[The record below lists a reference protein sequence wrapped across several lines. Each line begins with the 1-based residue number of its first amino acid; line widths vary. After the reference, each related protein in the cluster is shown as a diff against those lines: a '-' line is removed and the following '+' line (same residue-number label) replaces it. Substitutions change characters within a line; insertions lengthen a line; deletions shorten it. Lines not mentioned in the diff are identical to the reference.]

1 MCHSVRAGGAAPDE
15 ICVLLLQVLSSC
27 VLAHTCT
34 AIDANG
40 QAMRMVRRCEWPG
53 DANGQAMRIARRW
66 EWSGDA
72 NGHANPHERI
82 ACESL
87 CDPATHLH
95 AQFSNQQTHG
105 QMNNKTKGRFCS
117 HKSRGPLSASS
128 CDKEWGRGAKPPKNF
143 WGPAAAAAAAHL
155 DPHLLMNTNM
165 PRRDF
170 TCRSRWISPAH
181 TTVRSTAVIAIVN
194 RADLL
199 LVVHLILRGGR
210 AARYT
215 SHYLQV
221 AM

>member
-1 MCHSVRAGGAAPDE
+1 MHCHRY
-15 ICVLLLQVLSSC
+15 
-27 VLAHTCT
+27 
-34 AIDANG
+34 
-40 QAMRMVRRCEWPG
+40 EWSG

-105 QMNNKTKGRFCS
+105 QMNNKTGGRFCS

-143 WGPAAAAAAAHL
+143 WGPAAAAAAAAAHL

-170 TCRSRWISPAH
+170 TCLYNRSINCCHRDRVQSGPASRSPSH
-181 TTVRSTAVIAIVN
+181 PQ
-194 RADLL
+194 
-199 LVVHLILRGGR
+199 RGPG
-210 AARYT
+210 
-215 SHYLQV
+215 SSI
-221 AM
+221 

>member
-1 MCHSVRAGGAAPDE
+1 MALPSVVPQSEVGGRSPRRKLCAAAA
-15 ICVLLLQVLSSC
+15 VLV

-34 AIDANG
+34 AIDTNG
-40 QAMRMVRRCEWPG
+40 QAIRMVRRCEWSG

-72 NGHANPHERI
+72 DGHANPHERI

-105 QMNNKTKGRFCS
+105 QMNNKTGGRFCS
-117 HKSRGPLSASS
+117 HKFRGPLSASS

-143 WGPAAAAAAAHL
+143 WGPAAAAAAAAHL

-170 TCRSRWISPAH
+170 TCRSR
-181 TTVRSTAVIAIVN
+181 
-194 RADLL
+194 
-199 LVVHLILRGGR
+199 
-210 AARYT
+210 
-215 SHYLQV
+215 
-221 AM
+221 